1 MIPDAPLIE
10 AGQAVI
16 CALIVTLGGVLVEL
30 IRRGNRDAK
39 QASEHAEAARD
50 QVQNSH
56 GTILRD
62 DIDGIIHGVNELRA
76 EVAQLAATVE
86 AVQASAD
93 IQHAAL
99 WQALGKSPETLP
111 PPKPR
116 PSLRKWLHDRT
127 N

>member
-1 MIPDAPLIE
+1 MIPDTPVIE
-10 AGQAVI
+10 AGQAII

-30 IRRGNRDAK
+30 IRRGNRNAK

-62 DIDGIIHGVNELRA
+62 DIDGISDGVNELRA
-76 EVAQLAATVE
+76 EVAKLAATLD
-86 AVQASAD
+86 AVQASSD

-99 WQALGKSPETLP
+99 WQALGKPAETLP
-111 PPKPR
+111 PPKPG
-116 PSLRKWLHDRT
+116 PSLRKWFHDRT
-127 N
+127 H